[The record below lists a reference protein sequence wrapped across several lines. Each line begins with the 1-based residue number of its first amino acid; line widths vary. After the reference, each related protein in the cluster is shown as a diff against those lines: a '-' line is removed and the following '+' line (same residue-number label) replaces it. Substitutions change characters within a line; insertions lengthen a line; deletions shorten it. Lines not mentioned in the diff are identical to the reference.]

1 MKQDTRSPLAALLR
15 EANRAD
21 GIALVNEVDAV
32 GVAGAAAPVPT
43 APVPVA
49 PVPVAPAM
57 APMVVNMT
65 PTFDAVLFRS
75 PGGSVWRMRV
85 SPTGAILLDPVP

>member
-21 GIALVNEVDAV
+21 GIA
-32 GVAGAAAPVPT
+32 PVPT
-43 APVPVA
+43 APAPVP

-65 PTFDAVLFRS
+65 PTFDAILFRS
-75 PGGSVWRMRV
+75 PGGTVWRMRV
-85 SPTGAILLDPVP
+85 SPTGTILLDPVP

>member
-49 PVPVAPAM
+49 PAM
-57 APMVVNMT
+57 APMTLNMT
-65 PTFDAVLFRS
+65 PTFDAILFRS

>member
-1 MKQDTRSPLAALLR
+1 MKQDTRSPLAAVLR

-21 GIALVNEVDAV
+21 GIALVNEVDPV
-32 GVAGAAAPVPT
+32 GVAGAAASPP

-57 APMVVNMT
+57 APMALNMT
-65 PTFDAVLFRS
+65 PMFDAVLFRS
-75 PGGSVWRMRV
+75 PGGTVWRMRV

>member
-21 GIALVNEVDAV
+21 GIALVNEVDPV
-32 GVAGAAAPVPT
+32 GVASAAASPP
-43 APVPVA
+43 A

-65 PTFDAVLFRS
+65 PTFDAILFRS
-75 PGGSVWRMRV
+75 PGGTVWRMRV
-85 SPTGAILLDPVP
+85 SPTGTILLDPVP

>member
-32 GVAGAAAPVPT
+32 GVASAAASP
-43 APVPVA
+43 PVA

-65 PTFDAVLFRS
+65 PTFDAILFRS
-75 PGGSVWRMRV
+75 PGGTVWRMRV
-85 SPTGAILLDPVP
+85 SPTGTILLDPVP

>member
-32 GVAGAAAPVPT
+32 GVAGAAASPP
-43 APVPVA
+43 A

-85 SPTGAILLDPVP
+85 SPTGTILLDPVP